1 MVLVRPYLLGVD
13 PDDIGHDALA
23 DVGSGEPSTGLR
35 RRPRKTTS
43 ESDVTRTGVASSEIK
58 PTESD
63 EHTAEDSCK
72 DDFPA
77 QSSRHPDEHQIKLD
91 TDRSFVLYPVGT
103 HKHSTSTFTYVSSC
117 SSLNNSRTPCK
128 PRGTSARTQHSHHIC
143 IPPETPIELF
153 PGAFRVINT
162 SSNCYA
168 RSSN

>member
-103 HKHSTSTFTYVSSC
+103 HKLYIHIYVCILLFIPKQFQNTMQTARNFSTNSTLSSH
-117 SSLNNSRTPCK
+117 LY
-128 PRGTSARTQHSHHIC
+128 SAGD
-143 IPPETPIELF
+143 PD
-153 PGAFRVINT
+153 
-162 SSNCYA
+162 
-168 RSSN
+168 